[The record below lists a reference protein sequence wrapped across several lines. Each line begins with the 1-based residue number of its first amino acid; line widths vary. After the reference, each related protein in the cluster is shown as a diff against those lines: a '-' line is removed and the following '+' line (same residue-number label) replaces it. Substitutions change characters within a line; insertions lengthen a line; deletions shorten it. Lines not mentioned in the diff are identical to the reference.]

1 MISVLLNAYA
11 CSPHM
16 GSEQGMSW
24 NWIKNLANYCKVFV
38 VTEGEY
44 QDKIEA
50 AVRELPQKENIV
62 FYYNPVSEKVR
73 KICWNQ
79 GDWRFYYYYN
89 VWQKKTYQIAL
100 EIISKEKIDIVHQ
113 LNMIGFREPGYL
125 WQIKNIPF
133 VWGPIGGMEN
143 IPKGYLEGENL
154 KQKLIVYLK
163 SFINNYQTRYSRRV
177 RKAINRADGLIAAV
191 KGVKDKIEKYHN
203 KQIALINETGC
214 YVRED
219 LQVLDKSLKASFDI
233 IWVGKFDFRKQL
245 GMALKTIEKLKDKA
259 GLKFHIVGGG
269 SETDILFYKKM
280 ANDLGISEVCEWHG
294 LVANDKVQQLMRESD
309 LLFFT
314 SIMEGTPHVVLEAI
328 GNNLPVVCLNTCG
341 QAASVNDSVGMKI
354 EVTSLKESIDDFA
367 DKLAYLMEHKA
378 KLYEMSKAC
387 LQRQKELSWD
397 SKANEM
403 LEIYNT
409 ILKNYS

>member
-113 LNMIGFREPGYL
+113 LNMIGFR
-125 WQIKNIPF
+125 
-133 VWGPIGGMEN
+133 
-143 IPKGYLEGENL
+143 
-154 KQKLIVYLK
+154 
-163 SFINNYQTRYSRRV
+163 
-177 RKAINRADGLIAAV
+177 
-191 KGVKDKIEKYHN
+191 
-203 KQIALINETGC
+203 
-214 YVRED
+214 
-219 LQVLDKSLKASFDI
+219 
-233 IWVGKFDFRKQL
+233 
-245 GMALKTIEKLKDKA
+245 
-259 GLKFHIVGGG
+259 
-269 SETDILFYKKM
+269 
-280 ANDLGISEVCEWHG
+280 
-294 LVANDKVQQLMRESD
+294 
-309 LLFFT
+309 
-314 SIMEGTPHVVLEAI
+314 
-328 GNNLPVVCLNTCG
+328 
-341 QAASVNDSVGMKI
+341 
-354 EVTSLKESIDDFA
+354 
-367 DKLAYLMEHKA
+367 
-378 KLYEMSKAC
+378 
-387 LQRQKELSWD
+387 
-397 SKANEM
+397 
-403 LEIYNT
+403 
-409 ILKNYS
+409 